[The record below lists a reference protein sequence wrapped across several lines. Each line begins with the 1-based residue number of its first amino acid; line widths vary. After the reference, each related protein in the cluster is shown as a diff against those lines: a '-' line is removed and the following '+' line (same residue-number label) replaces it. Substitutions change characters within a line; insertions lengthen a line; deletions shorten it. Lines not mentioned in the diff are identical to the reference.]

1 MGWLILVLHIFIGST
16 LAGAAV
22 IAALVTG
29 NDGVAVIVG
38 AAVLGYVLAVPLAWV
53 VARKLAG

>member
-29 NDGVAVIVG
+29 NDNVTVIVG
-38 AAVLGYVLAVPLAWV
+38 AAVSGYVLAVPLAWV